1 MLIQLLVDEVPAL
14 RTQSLD
20 SQEAGVVVFM
30 IVRLFTGEYRVGGD
44 FYDSQ
49 DFPRISRGFGK
60 RHDVGCPV
68 ILEITL
74 RFLDA
79 VSGANPRG
87 TNGANVPLSQIH
99 VKHI

>member
-49 DFPRISRGFGK
+49 DFRRFRGEPNGSY
-60 RHDVGCPV
+60 
-68 ILEITL
+68 IEIFWMQ
-74 RFLDA
+74 FLVQTQEVQMA
-79 VSGANPRG
+79 PMY
-87 TNGANVPLSQIH
+87 LYH
-99 VKHI
+99 KYM